1 MIFWFFFIR
10 TVSDGGWHDVLLCG
24 EVVGMVNGGDV
35 VGMVIGGDVV
45 GMPLA
50 VTWLAW

>member
-1 MIFWFFFIR
+1 MIFWFFFMR
-10 TVSDGGWHDVLLCG
+10 TVS